1 MAEDL
6 KIKHEGHVLFERGMA
21 RVCKISRF
29 KPAFGANG
37 KLKLDATCFEEQPL
51 SYGVGIEVP
60 CDDEGHWY
68 VVSFARWDGKYA
80 RHEAYLD
87 RVASFWKEHPEAADD
102 FMAAV
107 EFADDVV
114 EKAGGGDEDE

>member
-1 MAEDL
+1 MSEEK
-6 KIKHEGHVLFERGMA
+6 KINHEGHVLLERGRV

-29 KPAFGANG
+29 KPVFDVKGRM
-37 KLKLDATCFEEQPL
+37 KLDAACFEEQPL
-51 SYGVGIEVP
+51 SCGVGIEVT